1 MSFTCH
7 GLLRA
12 AMYRSLSLYL
22 AAACLLAAPRMA
34 CAQNERDEA
43 PLINISNGLSF
54 TKDSTFMLNLR
65 FRMQGR
71 AGITTV
77 GGDDLSV
84 AGTDLRIRRLRLRLD
99 GYVLAQKLRYY
110 IQLNFSRADLDL
122 EGEVIAQPLRDALVY
137 YFFTP
142 NLYVGFGQGKL
153 PGNRQRVI
161 SSGNLQFPDRSIAN
175 STFTLDRDV
184 GGFAYWTIPAGSQQ
198 FQLKGAITTGEGR
211 NALVGDNGLCYTG
224 RLEWLPLGPFSNSGD
239 FSEGDLE
246 MEPLPRISLA
256 AGYAY
261 NDGAARS
268 GGQLGSDL
276 YARTDMATF
285 IADMVLKYR
294 GWALSGEYFQ
304 RESDHPITTSTTG
317 SVRYITTG
325 RGVNAQLSKHWRSH
339 YELASRY
346 TLVQPTGEVAAL
358 RARTEE
364 ALLGV
369 NRYLNGHRIKAQ
381 WYAGYR
387 WTKGDAA
394 FQSYGN
400 GWTTLIQFEF
410 GI

>member
-1 MSFTCH
+1 M
-7 GLLRA
+7 
-12 AMYRSLSLYL
+12 
-22 AAACLLAAPRMA
+22 LLAMPRGA
-34 CAQNERDEA
+34 HAQNERDEA
-43 PLINISNGLSF
+43 PLINVRNGLSF
-54 TKDSTFMLNLR
+54 TKDSIFALNLR

-71 AGITTV
+71 AGITSV
-77 GGDDLSV
+77 AGDDLSV
-84 AGTDLRIRRLRLRLD
+84 ASTDLRIRRLRLRLD
-99 GYVLAQKLRYY
+99 GYVLAKKLRYY
-110 IQLNFSRADLDL
+110 IQFNFSRADLDL

-175 STFTLDRDV
+175 AAFTLDRDV

-198 FQLKGAITTGEGR
+198 FQLKGAITSGEGR
-211 NALVGDNGLCYTG
+211 GALVGDNGLCYTA
-224 RLEWLPLGPFSNSGD
+224 RFEWLPLGTFSNSGD

-246 MEPLPRISLA
+246 MEPRPRLSLA

-261 NDGAARS
+261 NDLAARS
-268 GGQLGSDL
+268 GGQLGSEL
-276 YARTDMATF
+276 YAHTDMSTF

-304 RESDHPITTSTTG
+304 RESDHPITTSATG

-325 RGVNAQLSKHWRSH
+325 QGVNAQLSKHWRSH
-339 YELASRY
+339 YELATRY
-346 TLVQPTGEVAAL
+346 TLVNPTGEVAAL

-369 NRYLNGHRIKAQ
+369 NRYLNGHRIKVQ

-394 FQSYGN
+394 FDYAGN
-400 GWTTLIQFEF
+400 SWTTLFQIEF

>member
-1 MSFTCH
+1 
-7 GLLRA
+7 
-12 AMYRSLSLYL
+12 MYRRIPFCL

-175 STFTLDRDV
+175 SAFTLDRDV

-246 MEPLPRISLA
+246 MEPLPRLSLA

-261 NDGAARS
+261 NDLAARS

-276 YARTDMATF
+276 YAHTDMATF

-304 RESDHPITTSTTG
+304 RESDHPITTNATG

-369 NRYLNGHRIKAQ
+369 NRYLNGHRIKVQ

-394 FQSYGN
+394 FDHAGN
-400 GWTTLIQFEF
+400 SWTTLFQIEF